1 MMTPQLTPAERLLW
15 QTRLTKAEAAR
26 DALLTGKSVKK
37 FVDQNGE
44 QVEYTTAN
52 IAALK
57 SYIQE
62 IKDLL
67 NPMAAMCRRPRAIG
81 FTF

>member
-1 MMTPQLTPAERLLW
+1 MTPQLTDAERVLY
-15 QTRLTKAEAAR
+15 QTRLTKAEAAY
-26 DALLTGKSVKK
+26 DAILTGKSVKR

-44 QVEYTTAN
+44 TVEYNQTN

-57 SYIQE
+57 SYIQSL
-62 IKDLL
+62 KDLL

-81 FTF
+81 FIF